1 MVAPLARYAV
11 TIRDGHVRKHGAPK
25 DVLENDQL
33 ILADVK
39 EELEVIEK
47 AEQEIDAP
55 KAPDGAPAPD
65 AGKAPSDGKLI
76 VKEEIAVG
84 HVGWKA
90 SMLFLL
96 FRLVS
101 TTFNLLLV
109 KPYFD
114 ALGGGHTFLFFLAFL
129 FFDLTHETLYNGM
142 IWYLGYWAGQYDDP
156 NREKPVDVVW

>member
-1 MVAPLARYAV
+1 
-11 TIRDGHVRKHGAPK
+11 
-25 DVLENDQL
+25 
-33 ILADVK
+33 LADVK

-90 SMLFLL
+90 SMLFL
-96 FRLVS
+96 
-101 TTFNLLLV
+101 
-109 KPYFD
+109 
-114 ALGGGHTFLFFLAFL
+114 FFHLI
-129 FFDLTHETLYNGM
+129 H
-142 IWYLGYWAGQYDDP
+142 
-156 NREKPVDVVW
+156 